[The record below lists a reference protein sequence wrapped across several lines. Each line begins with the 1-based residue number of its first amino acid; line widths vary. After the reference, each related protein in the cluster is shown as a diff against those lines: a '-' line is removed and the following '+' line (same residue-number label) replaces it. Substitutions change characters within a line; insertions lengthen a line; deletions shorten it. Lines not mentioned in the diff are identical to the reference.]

1 MRIRISDKSLNNGEL
16 TLKVSNFLVTS
27 QEMFFDL
34 DNRWLG
40 NFLATAV
47 AKGMVKYE
55 AVCEAQ
61 TILANYRRFYDNV
74 RIISNSGKCIK
85 IVRRYQ

>member
-1 MRIRISDKSLNNGEL
+1 MRCNSKMLYVSDFGL
-16 TLKVSNFLVTS
+16 
-27 QEMFFDL
+27 
-34 DNRWLG
+34 
-40 NFLATAV
+40 
-47 AKGMVKYE
+47 YE

>member
-1 MRIRISDKSLNNGEL
+1 MLCLCVGDFHSL
-16 TLKVSNFLVTS
+16 
-27 QEMFFDL
+27 
-34 DNRWLG
+34 
-40 NFLATAV
+40 
-47 AKGMVKYE
+47 YE

-74 RIISNSGKCIK
+74 RIISDSGKCIK

>member
-1 MRIRISDKSLNNGEL
+1 MKRNSKTLHVSDFHSL
-16 TLKVSNFLVTS
+16 
-27 QEMFFDL
+27 
-34 DNRWLG
+34 
-40 NFLATAV
+40 
-47 AKGMVKYE
+47 YE

-74 RIISNSGKCIK
+74 RIISDSDSGKCIK

>member
-1 MRIRISDKSLNNGEL
+1 MMYKTKTLYVSDFNSL
-16 TLKVSNFLVTS
+16 
-27 QEMFFDL
+27 
-34 DNRWLG
+34 
-40 NFLATAV
+40 
-47 AKGMVKYE
+47 YE